1 MTVWP
6 SYLMINPSSSSSI
19 PALLGTAH
27 YNSSFIVMQLR
38 ISTPYANPKANAKA
52 ILEPWCHPPPV
63 YVPSPLFIRF
73 IYN

>member
-52 ILEPWCHPPPV
+52 ILEPRCHPLPV